1 MARKYRDFISLEP
14 FSLEELM
21 EILELA
27 ANQKADPGTYKY
39 IRALT
44 GKVVGLLFEKPSMR
58 TRLSFEV
65 AVSQLGGQTI
75 FMGPDSGVLSGRE
88 AIKDVAKVCARYLD
102 AMVLRTRRHETI
114 LEMARYAEKPV
125 INGLS
130 DDSHPCQA
138 LGDLLT
144 IREKVGRLT
153 GVKVAYIG
161 DANNVCKSLAHGL
174 SKCGARLMVA
184 SPEKYGLAESFLK
197 SLGPNNGGVAQMLD
211 PKEAVDNADVIYTD
225 VWTSMGQEAEAEE
238 RKRIFQPYQ
247 VNQEL
252 LDCAPKA
259 IVMHCLPAHRGD
271 EITDQVVDSPRSV
284 VYDQAENRLHAQRAL
299 LSILLG

>member
-27 ANQKADPGTYKY
+27 AGQKADPGTYKY

-102 AMVLRTRRHETI
+102 AMVLRTKRHETI

-130 DDSHPCQA
+130 EDSHPCQA

-174 SKCGARLMVA
+174 SKCGSRLAVA
-184 SPEKYGLAESFLK
+184 SPEKYGLPESFLK
-197 SLGPNNGGVAQMLD
+197 TLGTNHGISQVLD
-211 PKEAVDNADVIYTD
+211 PKEAVESADVIYTD
-225 VWTSMGQEAEAEE
+225 VWTSMGQESEAEE

-247 VNQEL
+247 VNLEL
-252 LDCAPKA
+252 LERAPKA
-259 IVMHCLPAHRGD
+259 IVMHCLPAHRGE
-271 EITDQVVDSPRSV
+271 EIADQVVDSPRSV
-284 VYDQAENRLHAQRAL
+284 VYDQAENRLHVQRAL